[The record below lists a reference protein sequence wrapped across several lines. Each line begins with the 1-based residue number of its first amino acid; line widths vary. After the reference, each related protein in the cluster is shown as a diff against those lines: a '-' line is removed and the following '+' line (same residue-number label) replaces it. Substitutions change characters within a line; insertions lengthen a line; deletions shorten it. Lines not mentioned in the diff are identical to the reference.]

1 MGNTPLNVERDE
13 ITNVASVFSATV
25 DVIAAQRQLVAACT
39 SNGPMAGR
47 KYTDS
52 GTAVHGGYQKVATVL
67 QKWQE
72 QSTGLATSLRSAA
85 GQYGAGDHAAA
96 TDLAVQY

>member
-13 ITNVASVFSATV
+13 ITNVAAVFSATA

-39 SNGPMAGR
+39 FNGPMAGR

-96 TDLAVQY
+96 TDLAVQH